1 MWLNA
6 LKRLSEEYALLIPL
20 TALAFVEGPLKHSM
34 LSVQISPQS
43 AAQLDLKLRWHEIEA
58 EIPGKL
64 LNNYSFLLLSMFY
77 IIYSYRIFN
86 I

>member
-6 LKRLSEEYALLIPL
+6 LKCLSKVYALLIPL
-20 TALAFVEGPLKHSM
+20 TALAFAEGPLKHST

-43 AAQLDLKLRWHEIEA
+43 AAQLYLKMRWHEIEA

-64 LNNYSFLLLSMFY
+64 LNNYSFFSSFHVSYHLL
-77 IIYSYRIFN
+77 I
-86 I
+86 